1 MNLQASICSDAQ
13 AVAGATEMVRHG
25 GDEANPT
32 LEARNFKG
40 LGGHKA
46 KS

>member
-25 GDEANPT
+25 GDEANLT
-32 LEARNFKG
+32 LEARNFKC

>member
-13 AVAGATEMVRHG
+13 TVAGATEMIRHG

-32 LEARNFKG
+32 LEARNFKC
-40 LGGHKA
+40 LGGQKA